1 MIFCRPV
8 FLGPSLAEVSYF
20 PCTVPKDLTNLGF
33 DEGKVK
39 EALKAIGNPGD
50 KEAAINWFL
59 GLWRVGGL
67 SSDVNLVG

>member
-1 MIFCRPV
+1 M
-8 FLGPSLAEVSYF
+8 
-20 PCTVPKDLTNLGF
+20 PKDLTNLGF